1 MTIDIL
7 IQLLSGVSRGMIL
20 FVVAS
25 GLTLIFGV
33 LRIPNFCHGS
43 FYMLAAF
50 VTYSITTLFGGSNL
64 GFLAS
69 LIVAPLVVMAF
80 GAAIEFF
87 LLRRISNRE
96 HLYQLIVTFAITLI
110 VADGIKLI
118 WGGSYRS
125 ISYPPMLEGSLSVLG
140 RPFPEYYVLVI
151 VAGIVIAAL
160 LALIIERTRFGRVL
174 SAAVIDPEMVGALG
188 INVPRLYTTVFALGA
203 WLAGFGGALAAPIG
217 SVSLGIDNSIIIESF
232 AVVII
237 GGSGSIVGAFAAALI
252 IGIVQAL
259 GIMVAPRLAIGFI
272 FIALCAVLL
281 LRPQGL
287 LGRRV

>member
-43 FYMLAAF
+43 LYMLSAF
-50 VTYSITTLFGGSNL
+50 ATYSITTVFGGSNL

-125 ISYPPMLEGSLSVLG
+125 VSYPPMLEGSLSVLG
-140 RPFPEYYVLVI
+140 RPFPQYYVLVI
-151 VAGIVIAAL
+151 AAGIVIAAL

-188 INVPRLYTTVFALGA
+188 VNVPRLYTTVFALGA

-217 SVSLGIDNSIIIESF
+217 SISLGIDNSIIIESF